1 MTSWELVFRD
11 REERQSDNQLEKW
24 GGPPGTRLFKRKRE
38 RERLK
43 INSLVYFSYDSSHSN
58 SKIKKWKDRI
68 LFDRQASLNSCGL
81 ILN

>member
-43 INSLVYFSYDSSHSN
+43 INSLVYFSYDS
-58 SKIKKWKDRI
+58 
-68 LFDRQASLNSCGL
+68 
-81 ILN
+81 